1 MKKISLS
8 LLCIIGM
15 MFFASCDPELIN
27 ELFAQKPNVEF
38 VEEEGYISSN
48 CQVLFGEPLN
58 FHIRVS
64 PNDSTDYAL
73 KKLTFTI
80 IDIDNG
86 QQTIYEDIIK
96 IEENQ
101 HEVLDFYKTYTPEVA
116 ANLNISAII
125 EDSNNTR
132 NIADLVI
139 DYYQPGVEIGRYEGN
154 IKITGQLQSNNPTI
168 NDTPFDSG
176 DIYTKI
182 TLDSIPG
189 TNKFN
194 ATLDID
200 GTPVNIK
207 CEKNGNSIAFAEFH
221 FVQTYVFVTSID
233 LDFTVNMVAIVSDD
247 ETTITLDGT
256 TTAHGDI
263 VDMLTVD
270 MDGVMT
276 GELLLQE

>member
-1 MKKISLS
+1 MKKVTLS

-15 MFFASCDPELIN
+15 MFFASCDPELIS
-27 ELFAQKPNVEF
+27 ELFAQKPNIEF

-48 CQVLFGEPLN
+48 CQVLFGEPLA

-64 PNDSTDYAL
+64 PNDSTNAAL

-86 QQTIYEDIIK
+86 QQTLYEDVIQ

-101 HEVLDFYKTYTPEVA
+101 HEVLDFYKTYTPQVA

-125 EDSNNTR
+125 EDSNNTK
-132 NIADLVI
+132 NVADLVI
-139 DYYQPGVEIGRYEGN
+139 DYYKPGVEIGKYEGN
-154 IKITGQLQSNNPTI
+154 FRITGQLQSNNPTI
-168 NDTPFDSG
+168 DNTPFDSG
-176 DIYTKI
+176 DIFTRI

-189 TNKFN
+189 TNQLN

-207 CEKNGNSIAFAEFH
+207 CEKNGNNIAFAEFH
-221 FVQTYVFVTSID
+221 FVQNYVLVTSID
-233 LDFTVNMVAIVSDD
+233 LDFTVNMVATMSDD
-247 ETTITLDGT
+247 ETSLALSGT
-256 TTAHGDI
+256 TTAKGDI
-263 VDMLTVD
+263 INVLTVD
-270 MDGVMT
+270 MTGDLT
-276 GELLLQE
+276 GELIKKE